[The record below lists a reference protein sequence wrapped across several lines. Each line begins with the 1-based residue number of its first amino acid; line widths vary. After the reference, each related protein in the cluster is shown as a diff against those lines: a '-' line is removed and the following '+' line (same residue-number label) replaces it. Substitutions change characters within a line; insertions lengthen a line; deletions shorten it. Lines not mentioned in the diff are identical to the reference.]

1 MPTLRELKL
10 STRKSSVK
18 PIFGESKTT
27 SELLAL
33 VKKVA
38 PTDVSVFIQGESGSG
53 KEVLARQ
60 LHDLSDRSGRAFI
73 AVNCGAIPR
82 DLLESELFGHV
93 KGAFTGAVSDRQG
106 KIAAANGGTLFL
118 DEIGDMPL
126 EMQVKLLRVVQER
139 VVDPVGSNTSVDVDV
154 RLISATHRSIEAQI
168 DNGDFRADLFFRLNV
183 VPLTLPP
190 LRHRLEEMTKFI
202 DHFAL
207 LYSGD
212 SRPVQVDESL
222 LRVILKYDWPG
233 NIRELSNF
241 MQRLSVLYPGESVSL
256 SMIPLAMLPVGLQEL
271 VGELPSESQGIS
283 PNQEDD
289 SYIEIVMSARG
300 VSAIGDTD
308 LSLKDTLNSVEKEMI
323 SRALQEVGGNV
334 SMCARIL
341 KVQRTTLIERI
352 KKYSLG

>member
-1 MPTLRELKL
+1 MRSNK
-10 STRKSSVK
+10 STGQ
-18 PIFGESKTT
+18 PIFGEGKATA
-27 SELLAL
+27 ELGAL

-38 PTDVSVFIQGESGSG
+38 PTDVSVFIQGESGAG

-60 LHDLSDRSGRAFI
+60 IHDLSARSGRDFI

-106 KIAAANGGTLFL
+106 KIAAASGGTLFL

-139 VVDPVGSNTSVDVDV
+139 VVDPVGSNTSVEVDV

-168 DNGDFRADLFFRLNV
+168 DKGEFRADLFFRLNV
-183 VPLTLPP
+183 VPLALPP
-190 LRHRLEEMTKFI
+190 LRDRPEEIATFVA
-202 DHFAL
+202 HFAEL
-207 LYSGD
+207 HSDGNE
-212 SRPVQVDESL
+212 PVKVDETL
-222 LRVILKYDWPG
+222 VRIIQNYDWPG

-241 MQRLSVLYPGESVSL
+241 IQRLSVLFPGETVSL
-256 SMIPLAMLPVGLQEL
+256 AMIPLTMLPTGLQNVAANL
-271 VGELPSESQGIS
+271 VEAEGSTLSAEHDD
-283 PNQEDD
+283 DD
-289 SYIEIVMSARG
+289 SYLDIVMSARG
-300 VSAIGDTD
+300 LSPIGDNE
-308 LSLKDTLNSVEKEMI
+308 LSLKETLNTVEKEMI
-323 SRALQEVGGNV
+323 SRALQEVDGNV

-352 KKYSLG
+352 KKYSLT